1 MRVLVTG
8 ASGQLAHAVRRIW
21 QDHEL
26 ILPEESVLDLGKCE
40 AIQAVMAEVRPQ
52 VVVNCAAFTQVDRC
66 ESEAELAHLI
76 NAAAVP
82 PALLICD
89 VVMPK
94 TDGLALTRQLLA
106 RLPGL
111 KVLFISGKLA
121 DTAWWPADLSGIRL
135 LAKPLDNAELI
146 LAVKDAL
153 SDSGALT

>member
-1 MRVLVTG
+1 MANFIPSSPSSTPTPAGKTAPWILLVDDEPPIRQLVEIVLRSQG
-8 ASGQLAHAVRRIW
+8 FEIQLAENA
-21 QDHEL
+21 
-26 ILPEESVLDLGKCE
+26 P
-40 AIQAVMAEVRPQ
+40 
-52 VVVNCAAFTQVDRC
+52 AA
-66 ESEAELAHLI
+66 LALI

-94 TDGLALTRQLLA
+94 TDGLALTRQLLS

-111 KVLFISGKLA
+111 KVLFISGKLD
-121 DTAWWPADLSGIRL
+121 DTAWWPADLAGIRL

-153 SDSGALT
+153 AEPGALT